1 MLVERSSDVGLI
13 EDHEHGHGHEIEI
26 DRTLDELPPENVLP
40 KPTASRVMS
49 AVSDRKVVLCRESI
63 LEEGEGGVGDDDRED
78 EKGDEET
85 NPGNRGNAIP
95 GIGSSR
101 HFPDVL

>member
-63 LEEGEGGVGDDDRED
+63 LEEGEGGIGDDDRED
-78 EKGDEET
+78 EKGEEEEDRDD
-85 NPGNRGNAIP
+85 RG
-95 GIGSSR
+95 GSSSG